1 MHALLRLIAT
11 CLLLLPVIGGAATPQ
26 AVKARL
32 LDTLHQG
39 ESETQEQF
47 LIRTAMR
54 VRARTQET
62 GAEVCG
68 SFCAQPGGNQA
79 IMLFTSDSTVSCRVL
94 RGCPLGDY
102 MPAGTDIHSHP
113 ANWKMTLSEAEATRM
128 NQGRRMFKKKGGD
141 AMRFSPRRFSK
152 DDYSF
157 GPGYLV
163 YDDELWHQAGKG
175 TERILWTLPEEPRP
189 ASP

>member
-1 MHALLRLIAT
+1 MRINMPVRKSFTSVCELIDNDKVEFAAMAIENSIAGSLLNNY
-11 CLLLLPVIGGAATPQ
+11 Q
-26 AVKARL
+26 
-32 LDTLHQG
+32 
-39 ESETQEQF
+39 
-47 LIRTAMR
+47 LIRDYHLKIIGEIYIHIQMNLMSWEG
-54 VRARTQET
+54 V
-62 GAEVCG
+62 
-68 SFCAQPGGNQA
+68 SK
-79 IMLFTSDSTVSCRVL
+79 SDI
-94 RGCPLGDY
+94 
-102 MPAGTDIHSHP
+102 TDIHSHP
-113 ANWKMTLSEAEATRM
+113 ANWKMTLNEAEATRM

-175 TERILWTLPEEPRP
+175 TERILWTLPEELSP